1 MSSCSASMAAA
12 QTAAPAFAH
21 SPAKSSAKRP
31 RGLQNLR
38 PGLGRSFSAVS
49 EAATQCLDQA
59 GLGRRNLA
67 RVVACLALAG
77 ASEPA
82 HLAAACAHKHPFC
95 KTLIT
100 TDAHAACIGAHG
112 NRDGAII
119 VAGTGTIG
127 WAVLKGQS
135 YRVGGWGLPIS
146 DDGSGA
152 WLGCE
157 ALRRV
162 LWAFDGRIAWTP
174 LLRALFAHFGDDPH
188 AIVRWTCRR
197 RRRATSDYSHRAFS
211 IMPGAAIGRRRID
224 GPCRGSYRRSRL
236 PAYFGRCHPIGTGWR
251 LCAVPQTAAPG
262 VSQIAPR

>member
-1 MSSCSASMAAA
+1 MSLPHGGHITSEHRSRCPGIAIAPLHSLGSLAVDASKSGLRP
-12 QTAAPAFAH
+12 APALSVIWSATG
-21 SPAKSSAKRP
+21 PA
-31 RGLQNLR
+31 NLR
-38 PGLGRSFSAVS
+38 LGLGRSFSAVS

-135 YRVGGWGLPIS
+135 YRVG
-146 DDGSGA
+146 
-152 WLGCE
+152 WLGPAYFRRRKRCL
-157 ALRRV
+157 ARLRGVAPGPVGVRRPHRLDAAVACVVCPLRRRP
-162 LWAFDGRIAWTP
+162 ARH
-174 LLRALFAHFGDDPH
+174 RALDADGD
-188 AIVRWTCRR
+188 AARLRTIRTARFRSCRAR
-197 RRRATSDYSHRAFS
+197 RS
-211 IMPGAAIGRRRID
+211 GRRRID
-224 GPCRGSYRRSRL
+224 GPCRGRVGSRRGSG
-236 PAYFGRCHPIGTGWR
+236 FE
-251 LCAVPQTAAPG
+251 
-262 VSQIAPR
+262 

>member
-1 MSSCSASMAAA
+1 MSLPHGGHITSEHRSRCPGIAIAPLHSLGSLAVDASKSGLRP
-12 QTAAPAFAH
+12 APALSVIWSATG
-21 SPAKSSAKRP
+21 PA
-31 RGLQNLR
+31 NLR
-38 PGLGRSFSAVS
+38 LGLGRSFSAVS

-135 YRVGGWGLPIS
+135 YRVGGWGLRIS
-146 DDGSGA
+146 DEGSGA

-188 AIVRWTCRR
+188 AIVRWT
-197 RRRATSDYSHRAFS
+197 
-211 IMPGAAIGRRRID
+211 
-224 GPCRGSYRRSRL
+224 
-236 PAYFGRCHPIGTGWR
+236 
-251 LCAVPQTAAPG
+251 QTATPRDFG
-262 VSQIAPR
+262 LFAPRVFDHAGRGDPVAGELMDLAAVG